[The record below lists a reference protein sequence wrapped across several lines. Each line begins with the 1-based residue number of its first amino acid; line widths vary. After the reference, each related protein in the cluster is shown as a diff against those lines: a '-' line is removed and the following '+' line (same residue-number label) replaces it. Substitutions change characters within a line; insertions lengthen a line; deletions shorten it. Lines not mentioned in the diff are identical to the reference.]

1 MRRGKER
8 VTDWLR
14 HCPTWQFVLTWAVGM
29 AMGCAGGGLI
39 GQLWRHRFDWSEIL
53 GLAAG
58 GAIAASIMATW
69 QRQTQQRS

>member
-1 MRRGKER
+1 
-8 VTDWLR
+8 
-14 HCPTWQFVLTWAVGM
+14 M
-29 AMGCAGGGLI
+29 AMGYAGGGLI
-39 GQLWRHRFDWSEIL
+39 GQLWRHRFDWSETL